1 MAIDAILQNINGQRE
16 AEVVD
21 SNYSLAHIWP
31 IGDQSFPLLQY
42 IDPYGNTVFNG
53 LQMPEV
59 QRELEIL
66 VGKASTDE
74 QKDTLRR
81 IRELAVRCQKQP
93 HMFLRFSGD

>member
-21 SNYSLAHIWP
+21 ANYSLAHIWP
-31 IGDQSFPLLQY
+31 VCDQSFPLLQY

-53 LQMPEV
+53 VQMPEV

-74 QKDTLRR
+74 QKDILCR
-81 IRELAVRCQKQP
+81 IRELAAECQKQP